1 MTLDE
6 AIKRYEETA
15 AEKEAKAK
23 FYKEFARGSDMIV
36 ISKWQECAKEHRQL
50 AEWLRELKMY
60 KGVPFGP
67 EGEEEGEG

>member
-1 MTLDE
+1 MTIDE
-6 AIKRYEETA
+6 AIARCEKTA
-15 AEKEAKAK
+15 IEKETRAE
-23 FYKEFARGSDMIV
+23 FYKAFARGSDMIV